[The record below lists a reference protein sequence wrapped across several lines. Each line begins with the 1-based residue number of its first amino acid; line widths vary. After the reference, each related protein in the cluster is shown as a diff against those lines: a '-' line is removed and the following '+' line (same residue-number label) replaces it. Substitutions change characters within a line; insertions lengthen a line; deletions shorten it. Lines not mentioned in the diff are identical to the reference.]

1 MGVDNPMVLVKSS
14 EAVFRVVDGEAVIV
28 EPRNGMVNVLSGV
41 GTRIWELLD
50 GARNV
55 SEIAGILQDE
65 YEVSREQ
72 AESDAREFLED
83 LKSKGLVHVKN

>member
-1 MGVDNPMVLVKSS
+1 MSVGKTVLVQSS

-50 GARNV
+50 GVRDV
-55 SEIAGILQDE
+55 SDIAGILQDE
-65 YEVSREQ
+65 YEVTREQ